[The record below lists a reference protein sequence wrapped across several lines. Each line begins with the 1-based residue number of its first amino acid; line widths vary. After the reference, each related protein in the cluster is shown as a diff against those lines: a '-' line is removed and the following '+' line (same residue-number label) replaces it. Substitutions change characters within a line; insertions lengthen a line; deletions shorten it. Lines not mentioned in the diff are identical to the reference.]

1 MAAVTAE
8 DRNGEG
14 GDSYEVQEEQH
25 RRRKHGGMGG
35 GGRGRGDLGRLCRP
49 APCLSL
55 TCHPQGGALEQ
66 PACSGAFNAMSPPR
80 PTPPSTPKQPLAMP
94 HNLQGEAQASPQG
107 AKPCKKGRA
116 ARESPG
122 ALTSLPRKLRGS
134 LHSPSGWSSAVHK

>member
-1 MAAVTAE
+1 MAAVTAG

-25 RRRKHGGMGG
+25 RRRKHGGTEGG
-35 GGRGRGDLGRLCRP
+35 GGGHLGRLLCRP
-49 APCLSL
+49 APCLSR

-66 PACSGAFNAMSPPR
+66 PACSGAFNTMSPPR
-80 PTPPSTPKQPLAMP
+80 PMPPSTPKQPLAGP

-116 ARESPG
+116 AREGPG
-122 ALTSLPRKLRGS
+122 ALTSLPRELRGS